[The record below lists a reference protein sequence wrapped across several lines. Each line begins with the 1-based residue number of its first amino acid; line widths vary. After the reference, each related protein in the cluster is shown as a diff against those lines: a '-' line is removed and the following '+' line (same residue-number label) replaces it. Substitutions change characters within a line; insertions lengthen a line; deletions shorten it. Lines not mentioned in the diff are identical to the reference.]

1 MKMRMQAEKGELMS
15 DITLLQEEFQE
26 YSRKHRYRDW
36 DWKTPSPLWA
46 EMDRRTLESSGAS
59 AVELKAISV

>member
-1 MKMRMQAEKGELMS
+1 MS

-46 EMDRRTLESSGAS
+46 EMDRRALESPGAS